1 MKTLTLTLEVDV
13 KGDDPALLDKI
24 AGRAYTIDGVEDV
37 RVLPGRRERVIDEV
51 AEAILRFKPAFG
63 EDTVQSFAKY
73 IRGLK

>member
-1 MKTLTLTLEVDV
+1 MKTLTLTLEIDV

-37 RVLPGRRERVIDEV
+37 RVVQTGSVYDRVADAV
-51 AEAILRFKPAFG
+51 LKFKPAFG
-63 EDTVQSFAKY
+63 EDTVQSFATF